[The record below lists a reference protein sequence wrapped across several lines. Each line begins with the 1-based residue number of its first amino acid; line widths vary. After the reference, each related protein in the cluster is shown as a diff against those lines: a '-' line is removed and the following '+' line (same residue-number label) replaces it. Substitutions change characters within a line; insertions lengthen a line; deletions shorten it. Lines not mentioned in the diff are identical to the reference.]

1 MYVRDIFAKRGGMN
15 KVYILIGRRIL
26 SMPSKNY
33 SINVPHTQEVL
44 SRRAKFLQRILDH
57 FWNRWRSEYLTQL
70 REQHRGSKRVGP
82 LRKVQVGDVV
92 CIHEKTTPRQLW
104 RLGRVQRLLP
114 GPDGE
119 VRSAVVKVKSGNMPS
134 SEWRRPLQRLYP
146 LEVKQNTEPD
156 NAVPITFV
164 RDGDIP
170 AVVVNPI

>member
-1 MYVRDIFAKRGGMN
+1 M
-15 KVYILIGRRIL
+15 
-26 SMPSKNY
+26 
-33 SINVPHTQEVL
+33 
-44 SRRAKFLQRILDH
+44 
-57 FWNRWRSEYLTQL
+57 
-70 REQHRGSKRVGP
+70 
-82 LRKVQVGDVV
+82 

-104 RLGRVQRLLP
+104 RLGRIQRLLP

-119 VRSAVVKVKSGNMPS
+119 VRSAVVKVKSGKMPS